1 MPRSGSG
8 LPEYAELV
16 LEVVDAIP
24 PGRVLSYADV
34 AELVGRGGARQVGRV
49 MATYGSLT
57 CWWRV
62 TYADGSLP
70 PGHED
75 RAAEL
80 LRAEGVPLRGGRV
93 EMRRARWSG
102 PATDG
107 VTAT

>member
-1 MPRSGSG
+1 VPRSEG

-16 LEVVDAIP
+16 LEVVDTIP
-24 PGRVLSYADV
+24 AGRVLSYGDV
-34 AELVGRGGARQVGRV
+34 AELVGRGGARQVGQV

-57 CWWRV
+57 SWWRV
-62 TYADGSLP
+62 LYADGTPP

-75 RAAEL
+75 RALRL
-80 LRAEGVPLRGGRV
+80 LREEGVPVRGGRV

-102 PATDG
+102 PGPGG

>member
-1 MPRSGSG
+1 MAVSIKIPFLVISPVGVRLYVDVLCRS
-8 LPEYAELV
+8 LRNL
-16 LEVVDAIP
+16 
-24 PGRVLSYADV
+24 
-34 AELVGRGGARQVGRV
+34 V

-62 TYADGSLP
+62 MYADGSLP